1 MTDWI
6 VAILMTL
13 IISVVYLLIDKH
25 YTKKQREKWNRNEKL
40 INEANSIDELIDLRS
55 EVESKEL
62 IEMIDRKLYRLTHE

>member
-13 IISVVYLLIDKH
+13 IISVVYLLVDKH
-25 YTKKQREKWNRNEKL
+25 YAKKQREKWNRNEKL

-62 IEMIDRKLYRLTHE
+62 IEMIDRKLYKLTHE